1 MEIISETSSEI
12 GELTRLT
19 DQLAIAG
26 EWYEDEKRD
35 FPPIFTSRTLKLFP
49 EIRINDNGEKT
60 YYWDGSEKGYSEVEW
75 EEKWTRQFPNIK
87 RADGSTPQETL
98 LFRSQQTTNKKIIE
112 NAWADL
118 GKTSIPY
125 PHHWSK
131 KVKDFMDKF
140 KCDMYGNVI
149 SIEADNNAL
158 TKFDIDHIF
167 PWSRGGRSRR
177 PNFAAVQCV
186 ANRAVKNDTILQLL
200 DPVEMQ
206 CGIQVE
212 QFVNFIDF
220 TITQAAAIGKGRSN
234 LQAELS
240 QIESWLLHTPYKGM
254 SWSNFQKMVQG
265 TTSGRELYR
274 FFMKR
279 HIDLLNAHL
288 CLLDPKEEK
297 SADAN
302 VTAKDVDTPPSGS
315 TSRLPESLKEH
326 SLPCINLFVTPSS
339 RIECYNSYAIHN
351 ELRDS
356 LQMNWDGKRKC
367 WWKKY
372 NEDLSPIIEA
382 IKTMAKNQDC
392 DIKITTAAP
401 TTPAKSAEGA
411 ATGEKVVVGHK
422 KDGTEC
428 KKCAKSPTHF
438 CEQHKDQR
446 K

>member
-35 FPPIFTSRTLKLFP
+35 FPPIFTKGTLKLFP
-49 EIRINDNGEKT
+49 EIRVNDNGEKT
-60 YYWDGSEKGYSEVEW
+60 YYWDGSEKGYTEVEW
-75 EEKWTRQFPNIK
+75 EEKWTSQFPNIK

-98 LFRSQQTTNKKIIE
+98 LFRTQQTTNKKIIE

-125 PHHWSK
+125 PHHWSN
-131 KVKDFMDKF
+131 KVKGFMDKF

-200 DPVEMQ
+200 DPAEMK

-288 CLLDPKEEK
+288 CLLDPIEGKI
-297 SADAN
+297 ADVN
-302 VTAKDVDTPPSGS
+302 ITAKDADTPPSEP
-315 TSRLPESLKEH
+315 TRLPESLKEF
-326 SLPCINLFVTPSS
+326 SLPCINLLVTPSS

-372 NEDLSPIIEA
+372 NEDLSPFIEA

-401 TTPAKSAEGA
+401 TTPVKTAGGA
-411 ATGEKVVVGHK
+411 ATGENVGHK